1 MNFERDYKRVFI
13 FSDAHIHGY
22 ESSKDKTAFEILKDR
37 LKWCDLAIAA
47 GDFWERHSLPWEK
60 LKKSPW
66 GELLPQMRE
75 KLALLFGNHDKK
87 KDYADIPR
95 FWISSGKEFRFH
107 SSYVPYVVTH
117 GDQFDTAAWLDQFMG
132 FKIVRQLMPQIKRL
146 ESYMIGQDTQ
156 AGRLARY
163 YQKWNVEQ
171 KSGFRTLKKF
181 DNEWG
186 VAGHTHL
193 PEIDYVARYVNAGQ
207 FPYSYVEVSHGMPR
221 PELIRV

>member
-1 MNFERDYKRVFI
+1 
-13 FSDAHIHGY
+13 
-22 ESSKDKTAFEILKDR
+22 
-37 LKWCDLAIAA
+37 
-47 GDFWERHSLPWEK
+47 
-60 LKKSPW
+60 
-66 GELLPQMRE
+66 MRE
-75 KLALLFGNHDKK
+75 KLAFLFGNHDKK
-87 KDYADIPR
+87 KDYADIPQ
-95 FWISSGKEFRFH
+95 FWVSSGKEFRFH
-107 SSYVPYVVTH
+107 SSLCAICCNTWRS
-117 GDQFDTAAWLDQFMG
+117 FDTAAWIDQFMG
-132 FKIVRQLMPQIKRL
+132 FKIVRQLMPKIKQL
-146 ESYMIGQDTQ
+146 ESYLIGHNTR

-207 FPYSYVEVSHGMPR
+207 FPYSFVEVSRGMPG